1 MNSQCLDVDPS
12 YERFAKISFEPTNQ
26 SSKFFLFL
34 NSQLG
39 QLIFSSLNFH
49 SIKNKISD
57 DKFVFTSF
65 MFEFINHLMQEL
77 LREES
82 RIDLKIPILAGNG
95 PVKQLGQ
102 YEFFM
107 FSLTKKEKN
116 RLLISS
122 FHFRNF
128 VFSYFG
134 HFSCVILFIFKIS
147 ILPVLP

>member
-26 SSKFFLFL
+26 SSKFLLFL

-57 DKFVFTSF
+57 HKFVFTSF

-77 LREES
+77 LREDS
-82 RIDLKIPILAGNG
+82 RIARKIPILAGNG
-95 PVKQLGQ
+95 PFKQPGQ
-102 YEFFM
+102 YRFFM
-107 FSLTKKEKN
+107 FSWTKKEKN
-116 RLLISS
+116 TLLISS
-122 FHFRNF
+122 FHFCNF
-128 VFSYFG
+128 VFFCILVTYFRD
-134 HFSCVILFIFKIS
+134 FVYF
-147 ILPVLP
+147 